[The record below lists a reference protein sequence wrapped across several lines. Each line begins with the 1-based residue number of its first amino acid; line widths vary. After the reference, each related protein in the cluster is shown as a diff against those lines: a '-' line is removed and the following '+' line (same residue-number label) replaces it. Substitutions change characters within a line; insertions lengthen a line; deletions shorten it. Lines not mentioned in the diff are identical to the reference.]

1 MENLSRI
8 LAEHPAF
15 KKLESQYIDLLV
27 GCASNVRFNP
37 ETFVFMEGMEA
48 NQFYFIRRGK
58 IVLEINSPTGPIEVQ
73 TLKEGD
79 VLGWA
84 WFSPPYRWYCDA
96 HVTESTSAIA
106 FDGNCLRTK
115 CEKDKK
121 LGYEFMKIILLLMV
135 QEFEST
141 QLKIN
146 EVAMKDHKK

>member
-15 KKLESQYIDLLV
+15 KELESQYIDLLV

-37 ETFVFMEGMEA
+37 GTFVFREGEEA
-48 NQFYFIRRGK
+48 DQFYFIRRGK
-58 IVLEINSPTGPIEVQ
+58 IVLEINSPTGPVEVK
-73 TLKEGD
+73 TLKDGD

-84 WFSPPYRWYCDA
+84 WFSPPYHWYSDA
-96 HVTESTSAIA
+96 HVMELTSAIA

-121 LGYEFMKIILLLMV
+121 LGYEFMKLILLLMV

-141 QLKIN
+141 QLKIL
-146 EVAMKDHKK
+146 EVAKKDHKK

>member
-1 MENLSRI
+1 M
-8 LAEHPAF
+8 AGHPVF
-15 KKLESQYIDLLV
+15 KGLESKYIDLLV

-37 ETFVFMEGMEA
+37 GTFVFMEGEEA
-48 NQFYFIRRGK
+48 SQFYFIRHGK
-58 IVLEINSPTGPIEVQ
+58 IVLEVNSPTGPIEVQ

-84 WFSPPYRWYCDA
+84 WFSPPYHWYTDA
-96 HVTESTSAIA
+96 HVMELTSAIA

-121 LGYEFMKIILLLMV
+121 LGYEFMKLILLLMA

-141 QLKIN
+141 QLKIL
-146 EVAMKDHKK
+146 EVAMKEH